1 MWVGSPEPTRRE
13 APKRNLR
20 LILVVFH
27 FQVAVSLPWLF
38 MLWPYG
44 SGEPAPHETKQIIC
58 GINRDAG
65 TPRLCEAAI

>member
-1 MWVGSPEPTRRE
+1 
-13 APKRNLR
+13 
-20 LILVVFH
+20 
-27 FQVAVSLPWLF
+27 

-65 TPRLCEAAI
+65 TPRLCEAAIENWFGGESNDM